1 MKAIVPREPG
11 GPDTL
16 ELVERP
22 DPEPGADELLVRV
35 HAAGVN
41 RADLLQREGR
51 YPPPEGAS
59 DVLGLE
65 AAGEV
70 VATGSQVTGWEP
82 GDRVCALLAG
92 GGYAQLVTVPA
103 SVALPWPTA
112 LEAAQAGCVYEA
124 FATAYDNLLSR
135 AGLTAGE
142 TALVHGGSSGVG
154 TAAVQLATRA
164 GARVLVTV
172 GTADKAEACRR
183 LGAAATVRYR
193 DEDFVA
199 RAVELTDG
207 RGVDAV
213 LDIIG
218 GDYLARNLKALADD
232 GRLAII
238 GLMGGARAEIDLARL
253 LTRRLTVTAS
263 TLRARPVALKA
274 ALAQRLARDVW
285 PGFDDGTLRPVVD
298 SVFPLDEAAAAHR
311 RMESSEHVG
320 NIVLSADMR

>member
-70 VATGSQVTGWEP
+70 VATGARVTGWEP

-103 SVALPWPTA
+103 SVALPWPAA
-112 LEAAQAGCVYEA
+112 LEAAQAGCAYEA

-154 TAAVQLATRA
+154 TAAIQLAARA

-183 LGAAATVRYR
+183 LGAAAAIRYR

-199 RAVELTDG
+199 RAVELTGG

-218 GDYLARNLKALADD
+218 GDYLARNLRSLADD

-274 ALAQRLARDVW
+274 ALAQQLARDVW
-285 PGFDDGTLRPVVD
+285 PGFDDGTLRPEVD
-298 SVFPLDEAAAAHR
+298 SVFPLSEAAAAHR
-311 RMESSEHVG
+311 RMESSEHIG